1 MLDYLRMKWTI
12 LVYNY
17 QWPDYIPLFDGWIAR
32 CSMAVP
38 IVGYLILFND
48 SISQHIA
55 FNSLASEQLLSFG
68 ISPGARL
75 KFLYFGLLALGASN
89 IVYRIRRPYA
99 LKIGK
104 NQFEYVETALK
115 HFTVDDYIQINGEIK
130 SCGFDPYT
138 QHGKY
143 YNSEFDAFLKMS
155 IGGNYGKD
163 ADATHWVEAKRKFE
177 GLLRAM
183 LIENFFRKKIRRRYS
198 LTFCIFLSLVGY
210 FLLLV
215 PSADLFLKVMSVVL
229 GYRA

>member
-1 MLDYLRMKWTI
+1 MLDHLRMKWSI
-12 LVYNY
+12 FVYNY
-17 QWPDYIPLFDGWIAR
+17 QWPDYVSLFDGWIAK

-48 SISQHIA
+48 SISQRIA
-55 FNSLASEQLLSFG
+55 FNSLANEYLISFG

-75 KFLYFGLLALGASN
+75 KLIYFGLLALGASN
-89 IVYRIRRPYA
+89 ILYRIRRPYA

-104 NQFEYVETALK
+104 DQFEYVEKALR
-115 HFTVDDYIQINGEIK
+115 HFTVEDYIRINGDIK
-130 SCGFDPYT
+130 GSDFDAYT

-155 IGGNYGKD
+155 IGGDYGKD
-163 ADATHWVEAKRKFE
+163 TDATHWVEAKRKFE
-177 GLLRAM
+177 GLLRSM
-183 LIENFFRKKIRRRYS
+183 LIENFFRQKIRRRYS
-198 LTFCIFLSLVGY
+198 LTFCIILSLIGY

-229 GYRA
+229 GYRM